1 MKYEELGKMK
11 NVECRRKNVLTTL
24 LWAAFFIL
32 QSSFFVS
39 CKESDNTVE
48 EYPDWK
54 NKNESF
60 FSQLYEQAKA
70 AEAAGSKEYKVIR
83 NWTFMPDGDTFKGVA
98 ADHVIVQVLQDG
110 GSQNPSPL
118 YNDTVVVS
126 YQGRLL
132 PSTSYAN
139 GRIFKDHLNGATDP
153 QAFDYVKMGVSTTVT
168 VSSTGTT
175 SSSSNIDGFTTV
187 LQHMRV
193 GDFWR
198 VYIPYQ
204 LGYGEE
210 DTSTIPAYST
220 LVFDLYLKAYYACC
234 AKISLIFVDQRI
246 RSGNNTNL
254 TGIYTGGYL
263 LPDASNKC
271 IRLLVL

>member
-139 GRIFKDHLNGATDP
+139 GRIFEDHLNGATDP

-220 LVFDLYLKAYYACC
+220 LVFDLYLKAYYHPGEVVPPVQ
-234 AKISLIFVDQRI
+234 AKVSSEWIED
-246 RSGNNTNL
+246 
-254 TGIYTGGYL
+254 
-263 LPDASNKC
+263 
-271 IRLLVL
+271 